1 MDTETLNAACSIF
14 MVVVTCCIIKLLC
27 MVRNMQ
33 APGNQGAITELTRTI
48 HVQSVLGTAREPT
61 ARRSG
66 DEEMTEQHGNTT
78 FSGVTTRRRH
88 PQEHDERFS

>member
-48 HVQSVLGTAREPT
+48 HVQSVLGTARKPT